1 MSELVTAMEWIQPT
15 LSDDETLSDTHSIS
29 EVYVGAAPS
38 NATYPLIIVANYA
51 RGQDLASNNA
61 IRLWTDPTFLVKV
74 VDRTASFTTIENA
87 ADRVDTLL
95 HRQSDGPNG
104 ILSCVREEPFS
115 FVEFDEQENQH
126 YRHLG
131 GIYRVQVQ

>member
-1 MSELVTAMEWIQPT
+1 MSELVTAMEWIQAT

-38 NATYPLIIVANYA
+38 DAAYPCIIVANYTPG
-51 RGQDLASNNA
+51 RDLAFNNA
-61 IRLWTDPTFLVKV
+61 QRLWSDPTFLVKV
-74 VDRTASFTTIENA
+74 VDRAATFTGLEGP
-87 ADRVDTLL
+87 ADRVDALL
-95 HRQSDGPNG
+95 HRQSNG
-104 ILSCVREEPFS
+104 GDVLSCVREEPFS

-131 GIYRVQVQ
+131 GIYRVQVK